1 MNQTI
6 TLEDLRTIIDN
17 ANSRDCE
24 FFINGYDYTYG
35 IHEEDKFVP
44 VCVMLPV
51 VDFNNIKEIFV
62 VGDTLEI
69 HLNEFNVVKT
79 LEIKERVNPLDLI
92 EK

>member
-6 TLEDLRTIIDN
+6 TLNQLYTILDN

-24 FFINGYDYTYG
+24 FFINGHEYTYG
-35 IHEEDKFVP
+35 IHKEDALVP
-44 VCVMLPV
+44 VSLMLPV
-51 VDFNNIKEIFV
+51 VDFENIKEIFV

-69 HLNEFNVVKT
+69 HINGSYEAKK

-92 EK
+92 